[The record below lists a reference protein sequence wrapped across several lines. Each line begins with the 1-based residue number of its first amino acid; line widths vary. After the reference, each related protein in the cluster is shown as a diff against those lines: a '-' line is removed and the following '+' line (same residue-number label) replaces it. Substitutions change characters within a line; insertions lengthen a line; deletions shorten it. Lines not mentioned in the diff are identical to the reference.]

1 MAQGLGIKYRCLL
14 TKYSIAQAAR
24 LETVVQ
30 QSSNSPGAPRLGYE
44 AWSDFLRSFVC
55 AAQKVSTQT
64 SSEVRCKTLDQEPM
78 ITCRYQSRIAPSLTF
93 RQTVTLGRAVV
104 DGRKSATVM
113 PRVAVP
119 VVSTVT
125 GSRCVPN
132 NSGLTA

>member
-14 TKYSIAQAAR
+14 TNIQRLKPQEWRQWFNRAVILLAR
-24 LETVVQ
+24 RDWITRRGEI
-30 QSSNSPGAPRLGYE
+30 SSVR
-44 AWSDFLRSFVC
+44 FVG

-125 GSRCVPN
+125 GSRCVPK

>member
-1 MAQGLGIKYRCLL
+1 MSPAWGGLQWFQIDHKDQFCFGLTSQHEIFNWGTCRQTSLARILGLL
-14 TKYSIAQAAR
+14 YYCHWMPAVA
-24 LETVVQ
+24 EV
-30 QSSNSPGAPRLGYE
+30 P
-44 AWSDFLRSFVC
+44 
-55 AAQKVSTQT
+55 

-78 ITCRYQSRIAPSLTF
+78 IACRYQSRIAPSLTF

-125 GSRCVPN
+125 GSRCVPK